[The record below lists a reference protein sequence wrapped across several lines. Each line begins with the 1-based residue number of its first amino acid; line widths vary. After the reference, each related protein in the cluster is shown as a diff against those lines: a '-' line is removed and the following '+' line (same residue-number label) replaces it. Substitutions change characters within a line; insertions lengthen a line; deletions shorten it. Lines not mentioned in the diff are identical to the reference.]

1 VREFIRALI
10 VLHRAFRDRDLRT
23 RLHALVRFLTC
34 PFLRVVRLVPAN
46 ARVLDIGAG
55 HGVFAILAMDRG
67 ARVTAVEPDAR
78 KAPFGS
84 CRVAELPS
92 CQNPGENSAT
102 RQPGNPASRQPA
114 TGNRQPG
121 NYYVVGY
128 DDVITGYDDVIR
140 GTFDVVAIIDVLYK
154 IPIAEWDALL
164 TRALE
169 RLPLGGM
176 LLVKEQDPTARIK
189 NSWNR
194 AQEWLATQL
203 RLTLGESFSYESPA
217 AFRARLERLG
227 FRDVEARRI
236 DFGYP
241 HAHALYLAR
250 R

>member
-23 RLHALVRFLTC
+23 RFHALVRFLTC

-55 HGVFAILAMDRG
+55 HGVFAVLAIDRR
-67 ARVTAVEPDAR
+67 ARVTAVEPDVR

-84 CRVAELPS
+84 HGWRLAAGGWREAEGS
-92 CQNPGENSAT
+92 
-102 RQPGNPASRQPA
+102 ASRQPPA
-114 TGNRQPG
+114 ASH
-121 NYYVVGY
+121 YV
-128 DDVITGYDDVIR
+128 IGYDDVIR

-154 IPIAEWDALL
+154 IPIGDWDALL
-164 TRALE
+164 TRARE
-169 RLPLGGM
+169 RLPQGGM

-194 AQEWLATQL
+194 AQEWLASRL

-241 HAHALYLAR
+241 HAHVVYVGR